1 MFVYFW
7 HSIMVVDGLNQSISY
22 AANFMSVLLLSPSR
36 IRRFLIFDIDSLSK
50 TSRFVMVDELDDA
63 FDGTENDD
71 VDIDE
76 DDFVDDREETVDGGE
91 REEPDTTTDEF
102 ATLAIVCI
110 FFFAANDLP
119 CFVFVGGLL
128 TWFAMLASDSGFM
141 DFDHMWCDASR
152 GTYKKKKKK
161 IFLRGVT

>member
-1 MFVYFW
+1 
-7 HSIMVVDGLNQSISY
+7 
-22 AANFMSVLLLSPSR
+22 
-36 IRRFLIFDIDSLSK
+36 
-50 TSRFVMVDELDDA
+50 MVDELDDA

-71 VDIDE
+71 VDMDE

-141 DFDHMWCDASR
+141 IC
-152 GTYKKKKKK
+152 
-161 IFLRGVT
+161 GVTSRRTPYDTWNL

>member
-22 AANFMSVLLLSPSR
+22 AANFMSVILLSPSR

-128 TWFAMLASDSGFM
+128 MWFAMLASDSGFM
-141 DFDHMWCDASR
+141 IC
-152 GTYKKKKKK
+152 
-161 IFLRGVT
+161 GVTSQRTPYVELIK